1 MERSAAYRRTNTK
14 DEPCPCS
21 SSKFSV
27 RKIRVGGT
35 LVGISGL
42 DEILEEVY
50 SMDLDEDE
58 AASALLKKV
67 KLYNYVPSKVE
78 NEYREALLEELRK
91 FSE

>member
-1 MERSAAYRRTNTK
+1 M
-14 DEPCPCS
+14 
-21 SSKFSV
+21 
-27 RKIRVGGT
+27 GGT

>member
-1 MERSAAYRRTNTK
+1 M
-14 DEPCPCS
+14 
-21 SSKFSV
+21 